1 MKTTT
6 KRRLAFLGGF
16 GVYFGL
22 LWFFWES
29 PLVYPLKIFVVLL
42 HEVSHAIAIAAT
54 GGSVDRIVL
63 DPRQGGATFG
73 TGGAAFVALTA
84 GYLGSLAWG
93 AAMVTGARAKRIS
106 PPLVNGAIG
115 GTVLALTLLY
125 VRSPFGVVFG
135 LLFGTV
141 IILASRQMN
150 ALWNRRLL
158 LTLGL
163 TSCLYAVL
171 DIKSDVLDRPQLASD
186 ARMLAELTGVPT
198 LVWGFLWIGLALA
211 TVGLLFR
218 RAWREA

>member
-1 MKTTT
+1 MTTKT

-16 GVYFGL
+16 GIYFGL

-42 HEVSHAIAIAAT
+42 HEVSHAIAVAAT
-54 GGSVDRIVL
+54 GGRVERIVL
-63 DPRQGGATFG
+63 DPYQGGATYG
-73 TGGAAFVALTA
+73 LGGNAFISLTA
-84 GYLGSLAWG
+84 GYLGSLGWG
-93 AAMVTGARAKRIS
+93 AAMVTAARARRIA
-106 PPLVNGAIG
+106 PGLVNSMIG

-135 LLFGTV
+135 LLFGTAV
-141 IILASRQMN
+141 IFASRRID

-171 DIKSDVLDRPQLASD
+171 DIKSDVLDRPELVSD
-186 ARMLAELTGVPT
+186 ARMLAELTGIPT
-198 LVWGFLWIGLALA
+198 LVWGAIWIVIALG

-218 RAWREA
+218 KAWREA

>member
-1 MKTTT
+1 
-6 KRRLAFLGGF
+6 
-16 GVYFGL
+16 
-22 LWFFWES
+22 
-29 PLVYPLKIFVVLL
+29 
-42 HEVSHAIAIAAT
+42 
-54 GGSVDRIVL
+54 
-63 DPRQGGATFG
+63 
-73 TGGAAFVALTA
+73 
-84 GYLGSLAWG
+84 
-93 AAMVTGARAKRIS
+93 MVTGARAKRIS
-106 PPLVNGAIG
+106 PPLVNGVIG

-135 LLFGTV
+135 LLFGTG

-171 DIKSDVLDRPQLASD
+171 DIKSDVLDRPQLTSD

-198 LVWGFLWIGLALA
+198 LVWGFLWIVIALA

-218 RAWREA
+218 RAWRDA